1 MRKKVKMSKVTAA
14 CGRQISKSNISK
26 HRKRCSKCKT
36 DQIEQRHE
44 EILNEIASLKRSIE
58 NTPRVVNNN
67 VFVCNII
74 PFSHEP
80 ILSQEDVTKLLEPAD
95 ESVPRFVKLKHFV
108 QGGGNIRIPNKSQ
121 KRIQIFTE
129 EDGWITKDRDEF
141 LSDLT
146 GLSMN
151 ELDEKYFAS
160 NISNTWKDWAI
171 RFRNSDKQTQQ
182 KLCSQIMYMIMD
194 NQIDIR

>member
-1 MRKKVKMSKVTAA
+1 
-14 CGRQISKSNISK
+14 
-26 HRKRCSKCKT
+26 
-36 DQIEQRHE
+36 
-44 EILNEIASLKRSIE
+44 LNEIASLKRSIE
-58 NTPRVVNNN
+58 NTPRVVQNN

-74 PFSHEP
+74 PFSQEP
-80 ILSQEDVTKLLEPAD
+80 VLSQEDVANLLEPVD
-95 ESVPRFVKLKHFV
+95 ESVPRYVKLKHFV

-121 KRIQIFTE
+121 KRIQIFE
-129 EDGWITKDRDEF
+129 KDGWITKDRDEF

-160 NISNTWKDWAI
+160 NLSNNWKNWAM

-194 NQIDIR
+194 NQIDVK

>member
-1 MRKKVKMSKVTAA
+1 MSKVTAS

-36 DQIEQRHE
+36 DQLEQRHE

-58 NTPRVVNNN
+58 NTPRVVQNN

-74 PFSHEP
+74 PFSQEP
-80 ILSQEDVTKLLEPAD
+80 VLSQEDVANLLEPVD
-95 ESVPRFVKLKHFV
+95 ESVPRYVKLKHFV

-121 KRIQIFTE
+121 KRIQIFE
-129 EDGWITKDRDEF
+129 KDGWITKDRDEF

-160 NISNTWKDWAI
+160 NLSNNWKNWAM

-194 NQIDIR
+194 NQIDVK

>member
-1 MRKKVKMSKVTAA
+1 MSKVTAY

-36 DQIEQRHE
+36 DQLEQRHE

-58 NTPRVVNNN
+58 NTPRVVNI
-67 VFVCNII
+67 VCNII

-80 ILSQEDVTKLLEPAD
+80 VLSQEDVVNLLEPAD

-160 NISNTWKDWAI
+160 NLSNNWKDWAM

-182 KLCSQIMYMIMD
+182 KLCSQIMYTIMD
-194 NQIDIR
+194 NQIS